1 MIKLTR
7 LTKSFGSQ
15 IAVDDLS
22 LDVEG
27 GELFGFLGPN
37 GAGKTT
43 TIKMMAGILKPTS
56 GKVEIA
62 GFDVQRQPERAKMK
76 IGYVPDDPYL
86 YDRLTAR
93 EYLEFV
99 GGLYRLDKKTVGIR
113 SAELFE
119 IFDMD
124 GWVDRKCEEYSHGM
138 RQKVVFCAAFLHDPT
153 VLIVDEPVVGLDP
166 RSTKMVKDFLKQYAA
181 KGVAVF
187 ISTHVLSI
195 AEELCDK
202 VGIINKGKLI
212 GVGSIAQLRD
222 RATQRDANLE
232 SLFLELT
239 CDST

>member
-119 IFDMD
+119 IFDMN

-195 AEELCDK
+195 AEELCDR

>member
-1 MIKLTR
+1 
-7 LTKSFGSQ
+7 
-15 IAVDDLS
+15 DLS

-195 AEELCDK
+195 AEELCDR

>member
-7 LTKSFGSQ
+7 LTKSFGNQ

-195 AEELCDK
+195 AEELCDR

>member
-195 AEELCDK
+195 AEELCDR